1 MADRI
6 QLTQEAY
13 FKVSGQWQIVAP
25 GSVVDVP
32 TASAFASSQVTN
44 VQLGTGSL
52 FGGVHANPV
61 SNFRARQ

>member
-6 QLTQEAY
+6 QLTQEVY
-13 FKVSGQWQIVAP
+13 FKVAGQPQLVAP

-32 TASAFASSQVTN
+32 TASSFASSQVTN
-44 VQLGTGSL
+44 VQLGAGSL
-52 FGGVHANPV
+52 INGIHANPV